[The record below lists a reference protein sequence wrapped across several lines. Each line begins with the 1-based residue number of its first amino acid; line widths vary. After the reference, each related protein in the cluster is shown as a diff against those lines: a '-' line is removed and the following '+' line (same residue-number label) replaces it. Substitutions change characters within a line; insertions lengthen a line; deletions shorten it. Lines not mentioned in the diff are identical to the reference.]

1 MTGIATVKKPQ
12 ATKTAGA
19 QRQPGTAIGKIE
31 PVKAS
36 AAAVA
41 EVKPKKPFNPAKF
54 FAEVRQEARRIT
66 WTSRK
71 EVWITTVMVVLMVV
85 LASTFL
91 WAVDATFGYLLSALQ
106 NVLHA

>member
-36 AAAVA
+36 AAVA
-41 EVKPKKPFNPAKF
+41 DIKPKKPFNPAKF
-54 FAEVRQEARRIT
+54 AAEVRQEARRIT

-71 EVWITTVMVVLMVV
+71 EVWITTVMVMIMVV
-85 LASTFL
+85 VASVFL
-91 WAVDATFGYLLSALQ
+91 WGVDACFGAALSWLQSAL
-106 NVLHA
+106 HG